1 MPGADASKN
10 AMCSSMCLA
19 PILGTPAPQS
29 QLVKISHQSLEAV
42 GSFVKQLHWQVVE
55 QLCDFRRIDRFG
67 LFTYVHSIE
76 LG

>member
-1 MPGADASKN
+1 
-10 AMCSSMCLA
+10 
-19 PILGTPAPQS
+19 LGTPAPQS